1 VTYKALRNIIKPEDL
16 GRFGQ
21 YLSSK
26 NNEENERL
34 ATEHIQ
40 ANWPVPYIVKLNDD
54 PGKAELRSFIIN
66 AEDEAIDKLSVDEY
80 ASSHEDI

>member
-1 VTYKALRNIIKPEDL
+1 
-16 GRFGQ
+16 
-21 YLSSK
+21 
-26 NNEENERL
+26 L

-54 PGKAELRSFIIN
+54 PGNAELQSFIIN